1 MQAER
6 TPADNPQ
13 ASLPI
18 GRKIGSWTYVLAV
31 AVTATT
37 LSIRLACA
45 PWFGDRTA
53 LVLFV
58 LPIMLSA
65 YVGGLGPGLLAT
77 VAAGLLTSYFLVP
90 PYLSFAME
98 RPVDM
103 VQWLILILIGV
114 VISLLTESL
123 HRSRLRDPDTVAI
136 GQHFTVELAV
146 CAKDNTVKPDTVRV
160 DAHMPEH
167 RHGMNYKTKVH
178 SVDGPE
184 SNRSGRYRAE
194 GLMFHMPGRW
204 EYIFEVRAGTNT
216 ERLTTS
222 VVLK

>member
-1 MQAER
+1 MKRLIYITLVMAFANISWACTPELPGGKFKVIDGKQYAAAWR
-6 TPADNPQ
+6 T
-13 ASLPI
+13 L
-18 GRKIGSWTYVLAV
+18 
-31 AVTATT
+31 
-37 LSIRLACA
+37 
-45 PWFGDRTA
+45 
-53 LVLFV
+53 
-58 LPIMLSA
+58 
-65 YVGGLGPGLLAT
+65 
-77 VAAGLLTSYFLVP
+77 
-90 PYLSFAME
+90 
-98 RPVDM
+98 
-103 VQWLILILIGV
+103 
-114 VISLLTESL
+114 
-123 HRSRLRDPDTVAI
+123 PDTVAI
-136 GQHFTVELAV
+136 GQHFAVELAV